1 MPRKQDFVKEYKFS
15 HDQRCAMKRRIA
27 GVFRAEG
34 GIIHLGYQ
42 DNNWRGRLIR
52 RLGKDAQPVLGK
64 RRTKAHFA
72 LVQEVVDE
80 LLASQKVVF
89 IGAGAKMSS
98 KCMEQQAGISRML
111 RNRAQGQDIKLQPK
125 RRSVRRKDAVAA

>member
-1 MPRKQDFVKEYKFS
+1 MPHRQDFVKKYDFS

-27 GVFRAEG
+27 CVFRAEG

-52 RLGKDAQPVLGK
+52 RLGEDAQPVLGK
-64 RRTKAHFA
+64 RRCKAHFA
-72 LVQEVVDE
+72 LVQEAVDE
-80 LLASQKVVF
+80 LLDSQKVVF

-98 KCMEQQAGISRML
+98 KYMEQQAGISRKL
-111 RNRAQGQDIKLQPK
+111 RKRAQGQDIKPQFK